1 MIEVNKFDALK
12 IGIASPEKI
21 REWSYG
27 EVKKPETI
35 NYRTLR
41 PERDGLFCEK
51 IFGPTKDF
59 ECACGKYK
67 RVRYKNIVCDRCG
80 VEVTRS
86 KVRRERMGHIE
97 LATPVS
103 HIWFFKGVPSRMGLV
118 LDMSPRDLEEVLYF
132 VSYVVIDKGNAPLE
146 NKQTLSEKEYRAYYE
161 KYGTGFRVGM
171 GAEAIKE
178 LLKNTDLKKEID
190 EITKE
195 LENAQGQKRTRL
207 LKRLDVLDAF
217 YKSGNRPEWM
227 IMDCIPVI
235 PPELRPMIQ
244 LDGGRFATSDL
255 NDLYRRV
262 INRNNRLK
270 KLIDLGAPGIII
282 QNEKRML
289 QEAVDA
295 LFDNGRRGRSVTG
308 AGNRPLKSLSSMLK
322 GKQGRFRQNL
332 LGKRVDYSGRSVIV
346 VGPSL
351 KMYQCGIPKE
361 MALELFKPHVINGL
375 VSKDIAHNIKAAKRL
390 IDAQDPVV
398 WDIVEEVIK
407 EHPVLLNRAPT
418 LHRLGIQAFEPILVG
433 GKAIRL
439 HPLVCPAFNA
449 DFDGDQMAVHVP
461 LSEEAQAEARML
473 MLGSNNILHPK
484 SGDPIV
490 TPSQDMVLG
499 NYYITMEKAGED
511 GEGRVFKNSNE
522 ALMAYERREI
532 TLHTRIAIPVDSFK
546 YKLFTESQKGKYLV
560 TTVGKIKFNE
570 ILPDSFAFINEP
582 TDENISNITPNKYFL
597 EKGTNIPEAIKEMP
611 LVKPFV
617 KGTLEKIIAQVFKRY
632 KTTETSTMLDKMK
645 DLGFYYSTIA
655 GITVSMADV
664 RLSKKKPEIV
674 AETQTMVD
682 KINKQYKRGLI
693 TEEERFT
700 KVIETWNGA
709 TDRVKAELEEVA
721 KSEVDNPIFIMMNS
735 KARGNISN
743 FTQVAGMR
751 GIMAKPD
758 GTPVEIPILSNF
770 IEGLSVSEFFL
781 STHGARKGSA
791 DTALKTADSGYL
803 TRRLVDVSQ
812 DMIVREDDCGTDQ
825 GVVVHD
831 FINEKTGTV
840 IESLKDR
847 IVGRFANKKIV
858 HPETKAVIVD
868 RLQMITESLAEKIV
882 AAGIKEVEIRTILT
896 CGTANGVCQKCYGRN
911 LATGNLVEIG
921 EAVGVMAAQS
931 IGEPGTQLTMRT
943 FHSGGVA
950 HGGDADITQGL
961 PRVQELFEA
970 RNPKAKATIAEIDG
984 TITKIKEDHGKYKIS
999 ITNKVETKEHVTN
1012 YGSKLCVEKGDTVS
1026 CGDRLTE
1033 GAISPKELLAVTD
1046 PITTQEYILKEV
1058 QNTYRSQGVD
1068 ISDKH
1073 IEIIARRMISKIR
1086 IVEGGDTYFI
1096 PGALVNFREFT
1107 DGNKDAIIRGKKPA
1121 LGKPI
1126 LLGITK
1132 AALETDSFLS
1142 AASFQETTRILTDA
1156 AIKGKADPLAG
1167 LKENV
1172 IIGKLI
1178 PAGTGSRAYRDVD
1191 YELQTEFMDEEPLE
1205 QLEEQF
1211 ME

>member
-118 LDMSPRDLEEVLYF
+118 LDMSPRDLEEILYF

-390 IDAQDPVV
+390 IDGQDPVV

-418 LHRLGIQAFEPILVG
+418 LHRLGIQAFEPKLVG

-770 IEGLSVSEFFL
+770 IEGLSVAEFFL

-831 FINEKTGTV
+831 FINEKNGTV